1 MRPVLVTRAEPGAA
15 RTLAR
20 LEALGHRTV
29 NAATAR
35 IVFRDAAL
43 DLETG
48 EALALTSPNGAVA
61 AARLTGDRALPV
73 FTVGSATA
81 EAARAQGFTDIVS
94 ADGDGAA
101 LAALIVGRA
110 GGPVVHV
117 HGRDQSFDLVSALET
132 SGFAARGVTAYAAEP
147 VEALSEDA
155 LTALHAGG
163 VVLVHSSK
171 GAERFVA
178 LARKAGVRETLATT
192 RAAAISSAAAAP
204 LKAAGVEQIIVAER
218 PDEEALLE
226 ALDRAVR

>member
-20 LEALGHRTV
+20 LEALGHGNV

-73 FTVGSATA
+73 FTVGAATA

-101 LAALIVGRA
+101 LAALIVDRA

-132 SGFAARGVTAYAAEP
+132 AGFAARGVTAYAAEP

-163 VVLVHSSK
+163 VVLIHSPK

-178 LARKAGVRETLATT
+178 LARKAGVSETLATT

-204 LKAAGVEQIIVAER
+204 LKAAGFEQIVVAER

-226 ALDRAVR
+226 ALDRALR